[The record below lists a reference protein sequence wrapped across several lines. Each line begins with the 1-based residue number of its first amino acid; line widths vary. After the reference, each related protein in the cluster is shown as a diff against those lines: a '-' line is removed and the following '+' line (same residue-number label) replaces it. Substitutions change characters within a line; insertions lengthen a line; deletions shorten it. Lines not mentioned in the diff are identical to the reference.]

1 MSHDPLDGPDID
13 DAGRGTD
20 LGGLSPRMRQVM
32 ELAARVAP
40 LDTTVL
46 ITGESGVG
54 KERLAR
60 WLHNRSP
67 RARGPFVAVN
77 GAALADSLIDSELFG
92 HARGAFTGAIGD
104 GVGVFEAA
112 HRGTL
117 FLDEIGEVSAAT
129 QVKLLRVIQEREVR
143 RVGDARTRPV
153 DVRILAATNRDLVR
167 DVAQGRFRR
176 DLYYRLHVVDLH
188 VPPLRERP
196 EDLRALAN
204 AFLMRA
210 AARLGR
216 PVTAFAPD
224 AFEQLQRYPWPGNI
238 RELEHAVERA
248 CVVATGTLIGP
259 DDLPPE
265 VAQAMP
271 ANSDDRSAGPLRA
284 RERDHILAV
293 LARHGGNRRRA
304 AEELRIS
311 LSTLKR
317 RLRPNRLPRPE

>member
-1 MSHDPLDGPDID
+1 MSHERLDEPDTD
-13 DAGRGTD
+13 EAGRGTD
-20 LGGLSPRMRQVM
+20 LGGQSPLMRQVM

-143 RVGDARTRPV
+143 RVGDAKTRPV

-167 DVAQGRFRR
+167 DVAQGRFRG

-216 PVTAFAPD
+216 PVTAFSPE
-224 AFEQLQRYPWPGNI
+224 AFERLQRYAWLGNI

-248 CVVATGTLIGP
+248 CVVATGTLIRT

-265 VAQAMP
+265 VSQARP
-271 ANSDDRSAGPLRA
+271 ADSDDRAAPLRA

-317 RLRPNRLPRPE
+317 RLRWNRSPKAE